1 MKNQMTISA
10 SPTKANL
17 NGDTYEIGM
26 SLTTIFHEIY
36 AEYGL
41 EAGQKVIDEAMN
53 LAIKS

>member
-1 MKNQMTISA
+1 MTISA

>member
-1 MKNQMTISA
+1 MTISA

-26 SLTTIFHEIY
+26 SLTTIFYEIY
-36 AEYGL
+36 SEYGL